1 MELDLVL
8 TRGGIMSTV
17 FNTPTIKHLA
27 YMCNKCYNNNE
38 VDVGINFVGDY
49 TPTEF
54 FINENIINYT
64 CHYCKEYTTHFMVD
78 ADIAETLSLLNKM
91 GYKTIFS
98 CQGHC
103 TARYTGIKGNPY
115 KLKHG
120 DTYVFIKGKK
130 KPDPELVM
138 ELIKIGF
145 TKWSIGQNKTFRR
158 IDITNPDDVVELLN
172 STEFCF
178 HYDFYNVYKRIKYL
192 SNKTK
197 YDWEIN
203 YNAAKYFK
211 NINKKLLRVVKK
223 FYKEVNN
230 GKTSI

>member
-1 MELDLVL
+1 
-8 TRGGIMSTV
+8 MSTV

-27 YMCNKCYNNNE
+27 YMCKKCYNYDE
-38 VDVGINFVGDY
+38 IDVGITFVRDY
-49 TPTEF
+49 VPDEF
-54 FINENIINYT
+54 FINENSMNYA

-91 GYKTIFS
+91 GYRTIYS

-103 TARYTGIKGNPY
+103 TAKSTGIKGKPY
-115 KLKHG
+115 KLKYN

-145 TKWSIGQNKTFRR
+145 TKWSIGQDKTFRK
-158 IDITNPDDVVELLN
+158 INITNPDDVVELLN
-172 STEFCF
+172 STVFCF
-178 HYDFYNVYKRIKYL
+178 HYNYYNVANRIKYL
-192 SNKTK
+192 SSKAQ

-203 YNAAKYFK
+203 YKVTKYFK

-230 GKTSI
+230 DSKEKNKK